1 MTENALEEQ
10 ISPEV
15 ERMLKSITLEELK
28 RVVQEFEEMGE
39 DTTQMKHALED
50 LEDVEQHLA
59 ELEKNH
65 VEAQA

>member
-1 MTENALEEQ
+1 MTNNEMEQ

-15 ERMLKSITLEELK
+15 ERMLKSITLEELR

-50 LEDVEQHLA
+50 LEEVETHLA
-59 ELEKNH
+59 ELEKKH
-65 VEAQA
+65 EPVHA